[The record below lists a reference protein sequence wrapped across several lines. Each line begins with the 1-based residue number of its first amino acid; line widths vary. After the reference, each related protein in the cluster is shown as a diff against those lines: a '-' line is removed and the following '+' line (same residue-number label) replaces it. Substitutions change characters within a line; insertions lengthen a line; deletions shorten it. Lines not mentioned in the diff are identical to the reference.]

1 MKAKWFL
8 FWMLAICFAGCGPE
22 EPAESE
28 EEMGIELD
36 GRNFPDDVFRTY
48 LEANFDADGN
58 GLLNDDEILAVDTI
72 RCDGLGIY
80 ALDKIAEFVN
90 LRYLSCK
97 ENRILELDLSKN
109 TNLSY
114 LDCSNNFLVDLD
126 VSGSVALEY
135 LDCSSTTNNYRP
147 SFSNGLEVNRL
158 ESLDLSNNPA
168 LVYLDC
174 SWNQLTSLSLSKDAS
189 LDTLICVDNQ
199 RYVNV
204 NSNKQF
210 DLSQLPGFDVSRAY
224 DWVGGTVDGTILTFN
239 GEYSVGPRS
248 PAAKY
253 SYQTGLP
260 GYDVVL
266 TLFYNSWDL
275 K

>member
-22 EPAESE
+22 ES
-28 EEMGIELD
+28 EEMGFELD
-36 GRNFPDDVFRTY
+36 GRNFPDDVFRAY

-58 GLLNDDEILAVDTI
+58 GALNNDEILAVDTI

-80 ALDKIAEFVN
+80 ALDKVEEFVN

-109 TNLSY
+109 TILRY
-114 LDCSNNFLVDLD
+114 LDCSNNFLENLD
-126 VSGSVALEY
+126 VRGCVALEY
-135 LDCSSTTNNYRP
+135 LDCSSTTNNHRP
-147 SFSNGLEVNRL
+147 SFPNGLEVNRL

-174 SWNQLTSLSLSKDAS
+174 SCNQLTSLYLNENAP
-189 LDTLICVDNQ
+189 LDTLICEENQ
-199 RYVNV
+199 RRVNV

-239 GEYSVGPRS
+239 GEYWVRREL
-248 PAAKY
+248 AAKY

-260 GYDVVL
+260 GYDVVF
-266 TLFYNSWDL
+266 TLVCSNL
-275 K
+275 